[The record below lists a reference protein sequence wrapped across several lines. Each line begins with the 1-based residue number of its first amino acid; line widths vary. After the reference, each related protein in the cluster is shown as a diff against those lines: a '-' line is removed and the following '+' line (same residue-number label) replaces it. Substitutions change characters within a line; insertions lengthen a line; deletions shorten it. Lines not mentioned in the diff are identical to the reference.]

1 MNDSQIILG
10 LETAT
15 STCSVALYQSGQTI
29 SRQLTEAK
37 KSSEKIIPLIKELLD
52 EVGRRVQEIEAI
64 AVGVGPGSFTGV
76 RVAVGLAKAMAFSL
90 QVPVWPVSTLRAL
103 ARQVWTQQSTAIND
117 PVLAIWDAR
126 MQAVYWG
133 LYGHGNGMIENQHGP
148 DGLCA
153 PSALQLPLVPGQTV
167 WVVGNGFSQYQSQL
181 SHIAQAFN
189 LQIIENITPSAEDI
203 IALAMLDQAMGLKPA
218 DIFSLCPEYIRNDV
232 ACVSKKSAAS
242 RVSSKGLLT
251 S

>member
-1 MNDSQIILG
+1 MNHSQIILG
-10 LETAT
+10 FETAT
-15 STCSVALYQSGQTI
+15 NTCSVALYQSGQMI
-29 SRQLTEAK
+29 GRQLTEAK
-37 KSSEKIIPLIKELLD
+37 KSSEKIIPLAKELLR
-52 EVGRRVQEIEAI
+52 ESGRSVQEIEAI

-103 ARQVWTQQSTAIND
+103 ARQLWTHQPAAIHD

-133 LYGHGNGMIENQHGP
+133 LYGHADGAIVNRQDA

-153 PSALQLPLVPGQTV
+153 PCELQLPLVPGQTV
-167 WVVGNGFSQYQSQL
+167 WVVGNGFSQYLSQF

-189 LQIIENITPSAEDI
+189 VQILENITPSAEDI
-203 IALAMLDQAMGLKPA
+203 IELARIDQTMGLKPT
-218 DIFSLCPEYIRNDV
+218 DSFLLSPEYIRNNV
-232 ACVSKKSAAS
+232 ASVSKKSAAR
-242 RVSSKGLLT
+242 RVSTKELLT

>member
-15 STCSVALYQSGQTI
+15 NTCSVALYQSDKTV
-29 SRQLTEAK
+29 SRQITEAK
-37 KSSEKIIPLIKELLD
+37 KSSEKIIPLVKELLK
-52 EVGRRVQEIEAI
+52 EAGRSVQEVEAI

-90 QVPVWPVSTLRAL
+90 QVPVWPISTLRAL
-103 ARQVWTQQSTAIND
+103 ARQLWTHQPLAIND

-133 LYGHGNGMIENQHGP
+133 LYGHADGAIVNQHEP

-153 PSALQLPLVPGQTV
+153 PSKLQLPLMPGQTV
-167 WVVGNGFSQYQSQL
+167 WTVGNGFSQYQSQFN
-181 SHIAQAFN
+181 HIAQAFN
-189 LQIIENITPSAEDI
+189 VQNIENIKPNAEDI
-203 IALAMLDQAMGLKPA
+203 IALARLDQAMGLEPA

-232 ACVSKKSAAS
+232 ASVSKKSAVSLGSS
-242 RVSSKGLLT
+242 RD
-251 S
+251 